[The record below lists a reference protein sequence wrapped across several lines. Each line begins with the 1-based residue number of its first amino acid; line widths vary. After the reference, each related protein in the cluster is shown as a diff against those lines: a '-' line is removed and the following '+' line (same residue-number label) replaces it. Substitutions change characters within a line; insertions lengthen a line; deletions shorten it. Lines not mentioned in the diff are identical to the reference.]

1 MEEYKKWI
9 NQAKEDLKTAE
20 ILHENGRYY
29 ASVFFCHQSV
39 EKGLKA
45 LLIKGR
51 KDPGKT
57 HSLSDLLEII
67 ETDLGVQI
75 PNNVKKA
82 VNQIIPHYT
91 LSTYPDVSDSL
102 PAQIYD
108 AETSERILRSCKEVL
123 EWLDQNLQWK
133 VRRGWRIWFRK

>member
-1 MEEYKKWI
+1 MEEYKKWMV
-9 NQAKEDLKTAE
+9 QAKEDLKTAE

-57 HSLSDLLEII
+57 HSLSDLLEMI
-67 ETDLGVQI
+67 ETDLGIQV
-75 PNNVKKA
+75 PTRVEKA
-82 VNQIIPHYT
+82 VNQILPHYT
-91 LSTYPDVSDSL
+91 LSRYPDVSDSL
-102 PAQIYD
+102 PSRIYD
-108 AETSERILRSCKEVL
+108 VETSERIMRSCKEVL
-123 EWLDQNLQWK
+123 EWLNQSLQ
-133 VRRGWRIWFRK
+133 